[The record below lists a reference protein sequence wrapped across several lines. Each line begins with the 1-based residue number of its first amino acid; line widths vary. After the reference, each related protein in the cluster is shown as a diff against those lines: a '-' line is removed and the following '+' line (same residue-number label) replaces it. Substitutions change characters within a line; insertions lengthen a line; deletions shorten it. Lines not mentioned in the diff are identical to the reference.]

1 MYIIIFRFII
11 MILLGIPQYVF
22 KLIRSI
28 SFFSYSAYSL
38 SYTDSIHNLSKSCIK
53 YVVLSSA
60 EHMCNDALLKN
71 IQILNFVIL

>member
-1 MYIIIFRFII
+1 

-28 SFFSYSAYSL
+28 SFFSYSA
-38 SYTDSIHNLSKSCIK
+38 SIHNLSKSCIK

-71 IQILNFVIL
+71 IQILNFVILWTEYPLPPLGKRVL